1 MFSAKGVIKIKEN
14 DENLDLFKMEQEGSK
29 FKNLISDY
37 RTDIFQ
43 RYFGAKGGKAL
54 LFGIIVVCLGRGL
67 IGKFMFQQTFLYS
80 FFYPLII
87 IGIVSII
94 YLTLKLISFKSTK
107 AAHILSGILLIV
119 CCAFLALVFLLL
131 FILILNKFLHFWF

>member
-1 MFSAKGVIKIKEN
+1 MIKIKEN

-29 FKNLISDY
+29 FKNLILDY

-43 RYFGAKGGKAL
+43 RYFGAKGGKTL
-54 LFGIIVVCLGRGL
+54 LFGVIVVCLGRGL
-67 IGKFMFQQTFLYS
+67 IGSFMFQQPFLYS

-87 IGIVSII
+87 IGIISTI
-94 YLTLKLISFKSTK
+94 YLTLKLISFKRTK

-119 CCAFLALVFLLL
+119 CCAFLAVVFLLL
-131 FILILNKFLHFWF
+131 FILILNKFFHFWF

>member
-1 MFSAKGVIKIKEN
+1 MIKIKEN

-29 FKNLISDY
+29 FKNLILDY

-43 RYFGAKGGKAL
+43 RYFGAKGGKTL
-54 LFGIIVVCLGRGL
+54 LFGVIVVCLGRGL
-67 IGKFMFQQTFLYS
+67 IGRFMFQQPFLYS

-87 IGIVSII
+87 IGIISTI

-119 CCAFLALVFLLL
+119 CCAFLALVFLLSV
-131 FILILNKFLHFWF
+131 ILILNKFFHFWF